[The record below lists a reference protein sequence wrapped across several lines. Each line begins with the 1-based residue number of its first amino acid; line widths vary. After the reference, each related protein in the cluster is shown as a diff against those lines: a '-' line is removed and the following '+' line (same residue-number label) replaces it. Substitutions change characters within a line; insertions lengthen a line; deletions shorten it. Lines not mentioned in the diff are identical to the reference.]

1 MRRFGNNIKPIRQHM
16 PNMTKTEDNGLS
28 TVAKSTDLLQKENDS
43 LRELLKEALIEIEN
57 LKNRLEKHENPK
69 DEYNKRWT
77 MVTKIA
83 FLITKAQ
90 KPLRSSE
97 ILQLLTSREPTII
110 KKQVSMEKYLSA
122 FLNTAMKHGRLIP
135 YKLKGVRGNY
145 YCLPEWI
152 NEDGDLMKEL
162 KTAIY

>member
-1 MRRFGNNIKPIRQHM
+1 MQSM
-16 PNMTKTEDNGLS
+16 SKTEENSLS
-28 TVAKSTDLLQKENDS
+28 NVVKSPDLLQKENDS
-43 LRELLKEALIEIEN
+43 LRELLKEALIKIEN

-83 FLITKAQ
+83 FLINKAQ

-110 KKQVSMEKYLSA
+110 KKQASMEKYLSA

-152 NEDGDLMKEL
+152 NEDGELQTEL
-162 KTAIY
+162 KTAIF